1 MTLLTTLQQT
11 LSYHAIE
18 PHFGTEK
25 PNDVNDISG
34 VTFNGCQCDKVGTLC
49 VVVSPYV
56 RSRSRRLQSIE
67 LSTTN
72 PCYKPALSST
82 SIMAD
87 SYLILAINAGS
98 SSLKLSLYST
108 TGTGEDPKEIAV
120 AEVTSL
126 SAPPASLKY
135 TVHPHETDKTSKV
148 PSDVT
153 DPDAAFKFLL
163 DKLIHDSDLPQL
175 KQREDVRYACH
186 RIVHGGDFGKV
197 HVIDRST
204 FHALEELSDLA
215 PLHNATGLAIVRTVH
230 EELPK
235 CTNMAYFDSQFH
247 ATIPKH
253 IRTYAIDQKVAEK
266 NKLRK
271 YGFHGISY
279 AFITRAVA
287 RYLGKEAGEL
297 NMIALHLGSGA
308 SACCVKEGKSLD
320 TTMGLTPVSGLPG
333 GSRSGDV
340 DPR

>member
-1 MTLLTTLQQT
+1 M
-11 LSYHAIE
+11 SE
-18 PHFGTEK
+18 P
-25 PNDVNDISG
+25 
-34 VTFNGCQCDKVGTLC
+34 
-49 VVVSPYV
+49 
-56 RSRSRRLQSIE
+56 
-67 LSTTN
+67 
-72 PCYKPALSST
+72 
-82 SIMAD
+82 
-87 SYLILAINAGS
+87 YLILAINAGS

-108 TGTGEDPKEIAV
+108 TGEGEDPKEIAV

-126 SAPPASLKY
+126 SAPPASMKY
-135 TVHPHETDKTSKV
+135 TVHPHPTDKSSDV
-148 PSDVT
+148 PSHVK

-163 DKLIHDSDLPQL
+163 DKLVHDSNLPRL
-175 KQREDVRYACH
+175 KQKEDVKYACH
-186 RIVHGGDFGKV
+186 RIVHGGSFDKV
-197 HVIDRST
+197 RVIDRST
-204 FHALEELSDLA
+204 YYTLEELSDLA

-230 EELPK
+230 DALPD

-253 IRTYAIDQKVAEK
+253 IRTYAIDQKLAEK

-271 YGFHGISY
+271 YGFHGVSY

-287 RYLGKEAGEL
+287 KYLGKEQEDL

-308 SACCVKEGKSLD
+308 SACAIQGGKSLD